1 MQVTGIIC
9 ECNPFHFGHEKA
21 VRAAKDLGADAV
33 IGVMSGNYV
42 QRGEPACM
50 SKFDRA
56 EAMAKHG
63 FDLVL
68 ELPVRFALASS
79 QRFAAAGVRLLDAI
93 GAADTLLFGSEC
105 GDQEL
110 LREAAAVLCSPDTV
124 DGIRKRQENGVSY
137 PAAQEQILSVVL
149 GQEKAVAL
157 RGGNNL
163 LALEYLKALET
174 EGSKLRPVTVRRIED
189 GLSAHGIRDR
199 MRKGMPLED
208 TVPGDLIP
216 DYKEY
221 NGPDVNS
228 FSRTCLL
235 RLRDCT
241 ETDLARLPDGK
252 GGLDQRI
259 FRAAGKA
266 ASLDELFEAVKT
278 RRYTM
283 SRVKRM
289 TLCAVLGLYG
299 SPDVPP
305 PYARILAIGK
315 HGKEILAVMKEASS
329 IPFSADVRV
338 LEASSSLASEMIAE
352 EMRADDFYNLNRKVP
367 VPVGEDCTR
376 RLFVL

>member
-1 MQVTGIIC
+1 MQVTGVIC

-21 VRAAKDLGADAV
+21 AKAAKDLGADAV
-33 IGVMSGNYV
+33 IGVMSGNFV

-56 EAMAKHG
+56 EAMARHG

-79 QRFAAAGVRLLDAI
+79 QRFAAAGIRLLDAV

-105 GDQEL
+105 GDLEL
-110 LREAAAVLCSPDTV
+110 LRDAAAVLCSPDTV
-124 DGIRKRQENGVSY
+124 DGIRKRQENGVPY
-137 PAAQEQILSVVL
+137 PAAQEQILSATL
-149 GQEKAVAL
+149 GQEKAGAL

-163 LALEYLKALET
+163 LALDYMKALET
-174 EGSKLRPVTVRRIED
+174 ETSGLRPVTIRRTED
-189 GLSAHGIRDR
+189 GWSAHGIRER
-199 MRKGMPLED
+199 MREGLPLEGA
-208 TVPGDLIP
+208 VPDDLIP
-216 DYKEY
+216 GYKEC
-221 NGPDVNS
+221 NGPDADS

-241 ETDLARLPDGK
+241 EADLARLPDGK

-266 ASLDELFEAVKT
+266 ASLDELYEAVKT

-299 SPDVPP
+299 SQDVYP
-305 PYARILAIGK
+305 PYARILAIGER
-315 HGKEILAVMKEASS
+315 GKEVLSVMKDTASV
-329 IPFSADVRV
+329 PFSSDVRA
-338 LEASSSLASEMIAE
+338 LAASSSLASEMIAE
-352 EMRADDFYNLNRKVP
+352 EMRTDDFYNLNRTQP